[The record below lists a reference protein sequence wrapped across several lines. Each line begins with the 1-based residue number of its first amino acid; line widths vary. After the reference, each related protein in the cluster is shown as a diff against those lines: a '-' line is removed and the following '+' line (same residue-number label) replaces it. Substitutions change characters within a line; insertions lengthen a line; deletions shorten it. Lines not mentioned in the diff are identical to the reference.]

1 MDTITFKAQVMF
13 YPIYHMSV
21 YEDALEPLYGM
32 EWFISENMGR
42 VNKIPTRNNIKHCVT
57 SLSKTFN
64 L

>member
-1 MDTITFKAQVMF
+1 
-13 YPIYHMSV
+13 MSV